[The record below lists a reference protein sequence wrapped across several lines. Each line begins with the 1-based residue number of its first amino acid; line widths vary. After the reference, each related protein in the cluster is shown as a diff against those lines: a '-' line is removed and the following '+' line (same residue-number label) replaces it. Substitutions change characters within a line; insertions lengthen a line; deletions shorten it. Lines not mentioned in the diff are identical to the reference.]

1 MNNSQLE
8 GDIGNAVT
16 MEGDQ
21 NDRKW
26 LCFKVLYHIHVSPSL
41 HELSNVFWNV
51 SLTKALH
58 EAQIWLENVRKWSP
72 DHFSLLPALFH
83 STPTVKSNLLE
94 KKTNSTEQGILKTN
108 SSVPP
113 LQDL

>member
-41 HELSNVFWNV
+41 HELSNVF
-51 SLTKALH
+51 
-58 EAQIWLENVRKWSP
+58 
-72 DHFSLLPALFH
+72 
-83 STPTVKSNLLE
+83 
-94 KKTNSTEQGILKTN
+94 
-108 SSVPP
+108 
-113 LQDL
+113 